1 MKKVLLFILT
11 VMVLLSVLAVPAF
24 AEEEVTE
31 PTYADTVY
39 DFFSA
44 HSAEVFSALSFLG
57 AVLLAIFH
65 KKGLLPSLNKAI
77 KSLGDSLKAGIDSA
91 KEMSTNT
98 ESNLGK
104 FMESIAP
111 TIAKL
116 EGIPEL
122 VDKVVEENKKL
133 EVELAKA
140 KNEREVLVQ
149 ALKSESEM
157 FYELFMAS
165 NLPQYQ
171 KDNVSAKKAEI
182 NHIIEVLE
190 NADEVRNT

>member
-24 AEEEVTE
+24 AEEVTE

-44 HSAEVFSALSFLG
+44 HSAEAFSALSFLG
-57 AVLLAIFH
+57 AVILAIFY

-104 FMESIAP
+104 FMESIQP

-140 KNEREVLVQ
+140 ENEREVLVQ

-182 NHIIEVLE
+182 DHTIEVLE

>member
-24 AEEEVTE
+24 AEEVTE

-44 HSAEVFSALSFLG
+44 HSAEAFSALSFLG
-57 AVLLAIFH
+57 AVILAIFY

-104 FMESIAP
+104 FMESIQP

-140 KNEREVLVQ
+140 ENEREVLVQ